1 MVKRINLMLGG
12 PKELLPENWQDAP
25 GEWGAADRGSLFLL
39 EHGIKP
45 VFTVG
50 DYDSLTAAEH
60 KRVVAELSDLRTY
73 PPEKDFTD
81 TQVCVLRALNDFDA
95 EEIVLYAAT
104 GGRMDHLLSNL
115 LLATEDRFHSAR
127 LRMVD
132 QTNDIL
138 FFQPGVHKIRAQA
151 GYQYLGVVPLTAV
164 EDLNITGAK
173 YPLAHWDSA
182 VPFSWA
188 SNEFLPGQDVT
199 ICFASGTVAVVY
211 SRDLRGQKLD
221 N

>member
-12 PKELLPENWQDAP
+12 PKELLPDNWQKAP
-25 GEWGAADRGSLFLL
+25 GIWGAADRGSLFLL

-45 VFTVG
+45 TFAVG

-60 KRVVAELSDLRTY
+60 QHVTAALADLRTY

-81 TQVCVLRALNDFDA
+81 TQLCVLRALNDFNAD
-95 EEIVLYAAT
+95 EIVLYAAT

-115 LLATEDRFHSAR
+115 LLATEDRFRAAH

-132 QTNDIL
+132 RTNDI
-138 FFQPGVHKIRAQA
+138 FFLQPGVHQVQAQA
-151 GYQYLGVVPLTAV
+151 AYRYLGVVPLTAI
-164 EDLNITGAK
+164 EDLNISGAK
-173 YPLAHWDSA
+173 YPLAHWNSG

-188 SNEFLPGQDVT
+188 SNEFLPGQDIT
-199 ICFASGTVAVVY
+199 ICFASGTVALVY
-211 SRDLRGQKLD
+211 SRDLHGQKQD

>member
-12 PKELLPENWQDAP
+12 PKELLPDNWQNAP

-45 VFTVG
+45 VFAVG
-50 DYDSLTAAEH
+50 DYDSLTSAEH
-60 KRVVAELSDLRTY
+60 ERVTTALTELRTY

-81 TQVCVLRALNDFDA
+81 TQVCVLRALNDFAAD
-95 EEIVLYAAT
+95 EIVLYAAT

-115 LLATEDRFHSAR
+115 LLATEDRFRAAH

-132 QTNDIL
+132 RTNDIL
-138 FFQPGVHKIRAQA
+138 FLQPGVHQVQAQTA
-151 GYQYLGVVPLTAV
+151 YRYLGVVPLTAI
-164 EDLNITGAK
+164 EDLNISGAK
-173 YPLAHWDSA
+173 YPLAHWNSP

-188 SNEFLPGQDVT
+188 SNEFLPGQDIT
-199 ICFASGTVAVVY
+199 ICFASGTVALVY
-211 SRDLRGQKLD
+211 SRDLRGQKQD